1 MNHPAL
7 VPEALNNLLKGGELA
22 DKHWFFLLIFLGF
35 FIDLVLMHFLHQQ
48 GFLFSAVH
56 SVGFITALGV
66 ISSVFW
72 FYLSSHQRTAKS
84 IKQSLYQWIIIILLL
99 LFLRGGILSSAV
111 DVAGFSPGL
120 GFLICAIITWI
131 SFYLIIIF
139 YDLSDQSVPDQAK
152 KNQRYFLIG
161 IVIYSIALRFFY
173 LGTPELFYEEAYY
186 WNYAKHLD
194 LSYLDHPPL
203 VAWLIGLSSAGLGD
217 HEFAVRFSAW
227 ICWLITAGFIHR
239 LTSIVHREQDALRSV
254 ALVAVL
260 PIFFVTGWMMTPDA
274 PLMACWAALVYF
286 LYQALILQ
294 NRNAWFL
301 AGIALGLGMLAKY
314 TIILVALA
322 ALLWVIT
329 DSRARKWL
337 WRPEPYWATLIAII
351 LFSPV
356 IFWNAQQD
364 WASFLYQSQNR
375 IAERAEFSLDYFF
388 LSIILILT
396 PSGFFS
402 VILIYWFRKNLP
414 PSQAIVAPEPTETAE
429 ANSESAQ
436 YGKRLL
442 LILTIF
448 PLSVLALTSV
458 FRETKFHWTGPIW
471 LAILPYMGLLIV
483 PNVVMGAPRLWRW
496 VQRSWPPTLLICLL
510 SYGVFLHYVTL
521 GWPGVPYPSGLF
533 LLGWSDFGREIQALA
548 DQFQAKSG
556 ESVLVVGMDRNRIA
570 SGLAFYQNKALQ
582 SSATE
587 SDPAWQRT
595 SSWHLFDRKGL
606 MYEYWFPQ
614 REQENKNLLLVS
626 KNPLDLSGDAILAR
640 IQSAEEIKPIT
651 LWKNQRPAGQYYYR
665 LVQGYRS
672 TVQTAPPFAKGQPD

>member
-1 MNHPAL
+1 M
-7 VPEALNNLLKGGELA
+7 
-22 DKHWFFLLIFLGF
+22 D
-35 FIDLVLMHFLHQQ
+35 FLHRQ
-48 GFLFSAVH
+48 GFLFSAAH
-56 SVGFITALGV
+56 SVGFIAALAMMSL
-66 ISSVFW
+66 IW
-72 FYLSSHQRTAKS
+72 RFYLPAHRPAAKRRG
-84 IKQSLYQWIIIILLL
+84 QQFYPWIIASLLL

-111 DVAGFSPGL
+111 DVGGFSPGF
-120 GFLICAIITWI
+120 GFLICTAITWV
-131 SFYLIIIF
+131 SFYFIIVF
-139 YDLSDQSVPDQAK
+139 YGLSERSVADQAE

-161 IVIYSIALRFFY
+161 IVLYSIVLRFFY

-227 ICWLITAGFIHR
+227 VCWLITAGFIYR
-239 LTSIVHREQDALRSV
+239 LTSIIYQEQDALRSV

-260 PIFFVTGWMMTPDA
+260 PIFFVTGWIMTPDA

-286 LYQALILQ
+286 LYQALILE
-294 NRNAWFL
+294 NRSAWFW

-314 TIILVALA
+314 TIVLVALA
-322 ALLWVIT
+322 ALLWVIA
-329 DSRARKWL
+329 DPRARKWL
-337 WRPEPYWATLIAII
+337 WRPEPYRAVLIAVI

-356 IFWNAQQD
+356 IFWNAQHD

-375 IAERAEFSLDYFF
+375 MAERPEFSLDDFI
-388 LSIILILT
+388 LSIILLLT

-414 PSQAIVAPEPTETAE
+414 PSCAIATPDPTQAAE
-429 ANSESAQ
+429 ANAES

-442 LILTIF
+442 LILTIIPF
-448 PLSVLALTSV
+448 AVFALTSV

-471 LAILPYMGLLIV
+471 LALLPYMGLLIA
-483 PNVVMGAPRLWRW
+483 PNLAIGAPRLWRW
-496 VQRSWPPTLLICLL
+496 VQRSWPPTLLVCLL
-510 SYGVFLHYVTL
+510 SYGAFLHYVTL

-533 LLGWSDFGREIQALA
+533 LLGWSGFGREIQALA
-548 DQFQAKSG
+548 DQFQAKTG

-570 SGLAFYQNKALQ
+570 SGLAFYQNKALH

-587 SDPAWQRT
+587 GDPAWRRT

-626 KNPLDLSGDAILAR
+626 KNPLDLSDDAILTR
-640 IQSAEEIKPIT
+640 INNAEEIKPIT
-651 LWKNQRPAGQYYYR
+651 LWKNRRPVGQYYYR
-665 LVQGYRS
+665 QVQGYRS
-672 TVQTAPPFAKGQPD
+672 TVQSAPPFAKGQPD